1 MKKKIALENY
11 PTSAGIVKKV
21 PNSTATLNGVPIAT
35 LDSVLVHNSIGA
47 DAPIEF
53 TDGVLL
59 NDSPLTFVDAKTAG
73 GATIQDAG
81 LATATIEGPTQVV
94 IPDEPE
100 KIIKSKTVELK
111 STYAMEQVQELAK
124 EWAGSTFYLFLKLFF
139 NNNIPVKAFQDLYK
153 DMSEKKLLNP
163 NIEVVKRATN
173 LIASFPDP
181 KKEKITDPIIRIN
194 EKWVLQAVEGDKNTS
209 GKEKKESIALAKS
222 KLLSGL
228 LEEYGH
234 YLDNLLRFTYS
245 LVQGDTK
252 GDEGATFKKYFLI
265 NFNFLTDKKLH
276 FADAYIDGAKTE
288 LILDFTEFQ
297 QEFQDL
303 NKELDGE
310 EFFSAGEGNL
320 LLEQYGHFGL
330 EKKALGGNKGK
341 DIILDEKELS
351 HLYIGN
357 YMRDMSQLI
366 NPMFNYLTPEEK
378 SKVESVNPDATFL
391 DGFGLSMLSRKG
403 FTRVVELLAASEMR
417 KITEDNSNPKA
428 VGGPARDWVEPKKT
442 GLPDSKVK
450 EIIEDT
456 LIDLGLK
463 AAQVALDYRLFV
475 KHYKSIDQEELGVYK
490 PEEHIDSPLG
500 VTVFDGIKDDL
511 YYCNMNAKPAIGD
524 EFGMKMH
531 IRNHNPN
538 TSGKD
543 IRDKPAENIGKGT
556 GKYAK
561 GLTTAVAEMESQFKK
576 FYQKYASAGGDKR
589 KQNDAMR
596 YLGNGLHIVED
607 FFAHTNFCEI
617 SIIKAGIAV
626 HPWVDFN
633 SPELKNYK
641 NGKRF
646 KVKNDLAQRR
656 SYDDSDSCSGTEE
669 IIKAYYTSSG
679 SAKNTYKKLDDFDA
693 NGYYFSI
700 NNSKTS
706 TTYFAKAIKKDS
718 NGVIIYDAHLAVG
731 TVLSYKGKN
740 YAAQIPLV
748 SSYFS
753 TLDTIHSLV
762 HVLQGTLKP
771 KEITLTGILS
781 DNEFGGKYGKL
792 VLDLSDMIILHM
804 LNDLA
809 QSQKERNKSGKET
822 GLDLDYNKI
831 LKYYIELIK
840 YRGMLFSIIANLSK
854 KNILYAFIADII
866 IRAINTLYVTI
877 VNLVKSILVD
887 VMELV
892 AIGIAAYQNTELSR
906 EVGTNPS
913 HSQLAK
919 DHHEHPLHTLA
930 ANLAMIA
937 VKDIGNVLKAL
948 KDNKPFKG
956 KKVLSSHFI
965 ETAKKYMIHPSQSD
979 WMDAETRTWLN
990 AHGAE
995 ISNLEE
1001 IEESRKRMKATG
1013 KFIKDTLEKLKKE
1026 YADFKV
1032 AIKVAIV
1039 VIENYIDEIANKIE
1053 ELKELANELTEELKR
1068 KYRKIIKQL
1077 EEDFENFKL
1086 RTQNIINQN
1095 LENAKEQL
1103 NIQINKF
1110 NKSLEQKLNKAEEL
1124 FDKAGKHF
1132 DNLKGSIDHYY
1143 KELMPNIFDSK
1154 AGHTKLQN
1162 HIIDY
1167 METYEPNDYVIL
1179 QHGMNNIKTQIA
1191 STKQYLSISPEN
1203 YLAQLDSDI
1212 DSTSSV
1218 A

>member
-11 PTSAGIVKKV
+11 PTSAGMVKKV
-21 PNSTATLNGVPIAT
+21 PHTTATLNGVPIAT

-73 GATIQDAG
+73 GAIIQDAG

-94 IPDEPE
+94 LPDEPE
-100 KIIKSKTVELK
+100 QIIKSKTVKLE
-111 STYAMEQVQELAK
+111 STYAMEQVQELAE

-139 NNNIPVKAFQDLYK
+139 NDTIPVKAYQDLYK
-153 DMSEKKLLNP
+153 DMSNKKLLNP
-163 NIEVVKRATN
+163 KIEVVKRATN
-173 LIASFPDP
+173 LIASFPDH
-181 KKEKITDPIIRIN
+181 KKEKIAEPIIRIN
-194 EKWVLQAVEGDKNTS
+194 EKWIRQAVEGDKNADD
-209 GKEKKESIALAKS
+209 KEESIALAKS

-245 LVQGDTK
+245 KVEGDTK
-252 GDEGATFKKYFLI
+252 GDEGATYKKYFLI
-265 NFNFLTDKKLH
+265 NFNFLKDKKLH

-297 QEFQDL
+297 QEFQNL

-341 DIILDEKELS
+341 DVILDEKELS

-378 SKVESVNPDATFL
+378 SKVESINPDATFL

-403 FTRVVELLAASEMR
+403 LTRVVELLAASEMR
-417 KITEDNSNPKA
+417 KITEDNSNPKPI
-428 VGGPARDWVEPKKT
+428 GGPARGWVEPKKT
-442 GLPDSKVK
+442 GLSDSKVK
-450 EIIEDT
+450 EIIEGT
-456 LIDLGLK
+456 LTNLGLK

-475 KHYKSIDQEELGVYK
+475 KHYKRIDQEELGVYR

-500 VTVFDGIKDDL
+500 VTVFDGIKNDL
-511 YYCNMNAKPAIGD
+511 YFCNMDAKPAIGD
-524 EFGMKMH
+524 VFGMKMH
-531 IRNHNPN
+531 IRNHNPGDQ
-538 TSGKD
+538 S
-543 IRDKPAENIGKGT
+543 IDKKIEKIEKLSKGT
-556 GKYAK
+556 GKYAN
-561 GLTTAVAEMESQFKK
+561 GLTTSVAEMESQFIK
-576 FYQKYASAGGDKR
+576 FYQKYTSAGGDKR
-589 KQNDAMR
+589 KQNDALR
-596 YLGNGLHIVED
+596 YLGNGLHIIED

-626 HPWVDFN
+626 HPWVDFQDD
-633 SPELKNYK
+633 ELVNYK
-641 NGKRF
+641 NSGKRF
-646 KVKNDLAQRR
+646 KVKNSLEQKK
-656 SYDDSDSCSGTEE
+656 SYDDKYSFKGTEE
-669 IIKAYYTSSG
+669 EIENHYKKAENDTKITYT
-679 SAKNTYKKLDDFDA
+679 KLDDFDGA
-693 NGYYFSI
+693 GYYFSI
-700 NNSKTS
+700 NNSKTT
-706 TTYFAKAIKKDS
+706 TTYFAKRDAKNT
-718 NGVIIYDAHLAVG
+718 NGELVYDAHLAVG
-731 TVLSYKGKN
+731 TVLSYSGVN
-740 YAAQIPLV
+740 YAEQIPLV

-753 TLDTIHSLV
+753 ILDTVHSLV

-809 QSQKERNKSGKET
+809 QSQKERNKTGKET
-822 GLDLDYNKI
+822 GKELDYSKI

-854 KNILYAFIADII
+854 KNVLYAFIADII
-866 IRAINTLYVTI
+866 IRTINTLYVTI

-887 VMELV
+887 IMELV
-892 AIGIAAYQNTELSR
+892 AIGIAAYQNTELPR

-930 ANLAMIA
+930 ANLAMMA
-937 VKDIGNVLKAL
+937 VKDVGQVLKKL
-948 KDNKPFKG
+948 KDESKSGNYT
-956 KKVLSSHFI
+956 VLSDDFVKI
-965 ETAKKYMIHPSQSD
+965 AKKYMVHPSQSD
-979 WMDAETRTWLN
+979 WMDIETRTWLN

-995 ISNLEE
+995 IGVLEK
-1001 IEESRKRMKATG
+1001 IEASRKMMKATG
-1013 KFIKDTLEKLKKE
+1013 EFITDTLAKLKKE
-1026 YADFKV
+1026 YADFKIAVRV
-1032 AIKVAIV
+1032 AII
-1039 VIENYIDEIANKIE
+1039 VIENYIEEIAKKIE
-1053 ELKELANELTEELKR
+1053 ELIELANELTDELKR
-1068 KYRKIIKQL
+1068 KYRKIIKKL

-1086 RTQNIINQN
+1086 RTQNIIEQN

-1103 NIQINKF
+1103 QIQINKF
-1110 NKSLEQKLNKAEEL
+1110 NKNLEQKLNKAEEL
-1124 FDKAGKHF
+1124 FDKAGKNF
-1132 DNLKGSIDHYY
+1132 DSLKKSLDHYY
-1143 KELMPNIFDSK
+1143 KELMPDIFGSK
-1154 AGHTKLQN
+1154 IKQSKLQN
-1162 HIIDY
+1162 NILQY
-1167 METYEPNDYVIL
+1167 MEAYEHNDYAIL
-1179 QHGMNNIKTQIA
+1179 QRGKNNIKNQIEIA
-1191 STKQYLSISPEN
+1191 MQYISISPEN
-1203 YLAQLDSDI
+1203 YLAQLDALEENK
-1212 DSTSSV
+1212 TV